1 MPFGSL
7 KKMIQ
12 DAAASVD
19 KEAKK
24 FSNKD
29 NLDRATAV
37 CVLVAYADGDCSS
50 EEKQKAIKGLQMKM
64 PHFDQS
70 ETQKSFMKNAESM
83 EFDVAMG
90 TDDLLKKLGNA
101 QAEEANFLILLGAA
115 VGGADGDFDDQEK
128 AVLAKA
134 ARKMGL
140 DPKEYDLE

>member
-1 MPFGSL
+1 MPFGSI

-24 FSNKD
+24 YSSKD

-37 CVLVAYADGDCSS
+37 CVLVAYADGSCDSD
-50 EEKQKAIKGLQMKM
+50 EKQKTLKGLGLKM
-64 PHFDQS
+64 PQFDQGDV
-70 ETQKSFMKNAESM
+70 QKAFMKNAESM
-83 EFDVAMG
+83 DFDTNMG
-90 TDDLLKKLGNA
+90 TDELLKKLDGVEP
-101 QAEEANFLILLGAA
+101 EEANFLVRLGAA

-134 ARKMGL
+134 ARKMNL